1 MVLSAFGTVCNLQLN
16 HTQGVKD
23 DPRSGNSTPLQPSLE
38 LDPGG
43 PQEPRTHHSTCAAL
57 GKGCGTARK
66 GGISVKFDWKLWA
79 QSLNWKLIVL
89 RIMLAA
95 VAVALTVLIGACTR
109 VPEYVYGAILILGA
123 AFGFLN
129 AFVKPL
135 IQVVTP

>member
-1 MVLSAFGTVCNLQLN
+1 M
-16 HTQGVKD
+16 
-23 DPRSGNSTPLQPSLE
+23 
-38 LDPGG
+38 
-43 PQEPRTHHSTCAAL
+43 
-57 GKGCGTARK
+57 
-66 GGISVKFDWKLWA
+66 KFDWKLWA

-95 VAVALTVLIGACTR
+95 VAVALTVLIGASTR